1 MLLICDTKI
10 SNNNN
15 CNNNNNN
22 NKNNNNNNNNNFGAG
37 FCHFK
42 TSRLILRKIPLHEP
56 SLHLYIYYIPKSD
69 YN

>member
-15 CNNNNNN
+15 CNNNI
-22 NKNNNNNNNNNFGAG
+22 NNNNNNNFGAG

-42 TSRLILRKIPLHEP
+42 TSRLILPKIPLHEP
-56 SLHLYIYYIPKSD
+56 SLHLYMYYIPKSD